1 MFLCQLL
8 ALCTVDMQIQ
18 SLVVEQEKMLKWQW
32 DEVLELWTSTAVLV
46 EAKVTEWDI
55 PVNKV
60 PLGLREGKLWQQSC
74 RTFR

>member
-1 MFLCQLL
+1 MERQ
-8 ALCTVDMQIQ
+8 TVI
-18 SLVVEQEKMLKWQW
+18 LVVEQEKMLMLQW

-60 PLGLREGKLWQQSC
+60 LLGLRERKLWQQSWGNS
-74 RTFR
+74 R

>member
-1 MFLCQLL
+1 
-8 ALCTVDMQIQ
+8 
-18 SLVVEQEKMLKWQW
+18 MLMLQW

-60 PLGLREGKLWQQSC
+60 LWGLRERKLWQQSW
-74 RTFR
+74 RTSR